1 VATFDELREQAE
13 QEISEQGRSLASDDT
28 DVVEQ
33 AADLLAALR
42 LWADTQQRTEADVRE
57 VIDTGNP
64 TLLKH
69 LATELA
75 GSGGDDALEASR
87 RLEAIAYAPS
97 DRMSEI
103 FESAQTGL
111 HPS

>member
-1 VATFDELREQAE
+1 MATFDELKEQAE

-28 DVVEQ
+28 AFVER

-57 VIDTGNP
+57 VTDTGNA

-75 GSGGDDALEASR
+75 GSGTR
-87 RLEAIAYAPS
+87 
-97 DRMSEI
+97 
-103 FESAQTGL
+103 T
-111 HPS
+111 